1 MERLHPPST
10 TITSSSVKVST
21 VSQDNFICD
30 QHFNL
35 QIHFKD
41 PVELVEN
48 TSCYFSFN
56 QTNHVLKNRFL
67 LYVDQ
72 TIQDLKDWSSR
83 HWLIIYN
90 NINFFWRTPCEVQ
103 PSDCRRSFQVSPVS
117 DCVNDFLRGGAGCD
131 DDPLTANI
139 SVLVHN
145 NWLHPRLKLS
155 AVWSADLRPATK
167 HNLMSQE
174 EPHDPGQLQFD
185 ALCTRGQRYPE
196 FPADASHPASTVNI
210 RASELLSDTRVFV
223 KEAADDFQSRWESLQ
238 IRKSREKLL
247 HSFIHLLDEWVLI
260 HEMQRLEEE
269 PWLAGRDGGAVR

>member
-103 PSDCRRSFQVSPVS
+103 PSDCKP
-117 DCVNDFLRGGAGCD
+117 
-131 DDPLTANI
+131 
-139 SVLVHN
+139 
-145 NWLHPRLKLS
+145 S
-155 AVWSADLRPATK
+155 AVWSADLRPAPK

-185 ALCTRGQRYPE
+185 AGCTRGQRYPE